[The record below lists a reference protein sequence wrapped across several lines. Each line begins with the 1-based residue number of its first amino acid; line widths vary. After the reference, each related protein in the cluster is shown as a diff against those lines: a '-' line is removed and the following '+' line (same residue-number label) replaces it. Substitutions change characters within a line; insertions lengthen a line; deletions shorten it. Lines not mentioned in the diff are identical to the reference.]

1 GEVFVP
7 LSRGLAQVL
16 VHLEGLDLVQAW
28 RGGNGVIGP
37 HLFEPRPTLRI
48 IPGKLSGE
56 PHVVDTRIPTKM
68 LASLR
73 TRGLE
78 IEAII
83 DLYPRLTR
91 QNVEEAI
98 ALEVQ
103 LERNL
108 RAAA

>member
-1 GEVFVP
+1 VLQLLAHGEGIP
-7 LSRGLAQVL
+7 LNGGDPRVGL
-16 VHLEGLDLVQAW
+16 
-28 RGGNGVIGP
+28 P
-37 HLFEPRPTLRI
+37 SRI

-68 LASLR
+68 LSTLR

-78 IEAII
+78 VSAII
-83 DLYPRLTR
+83 ELYPRLT
-91 QNVEEAI
+91 QENVEEAI

-108 RAAA
+108 RAVA